1 MFRALGMFGLGI
13 LFLVISGSLRDSVM
27 NGIDSVSRAI
37 QMYSPISYVGIALGV
52 LAGLMFCLHKAAQPR
67 V

>member
-13 LFLVISGSLRDSVM
+13 VFLVISDSLRASVM
-27 NGIDSVSRAI
+27 NGLDSLSKAI
-37 QMYSPISYVGIALGV
+37 QVYSPFSYVGIGLGI
-52 LAGLMFCLHKAAQPR
+52 LAGLMFGLYKAAQPR